1 MNARDSCQALPASMR
16 PEMSSVPCNELRAA
30 FGRYPTGVTI
40 VTCRCPDTDYFIG
53 VTANSFT
60 SVSLAPPIVSWN
72 LGSNSNSLN
81 AFSRAGEFA
90 VHVLG
95 AQQQELAR
103 RFATRGA
110 SKFDGVL
117 LDSETPPL
125 LNQYLVRYVCRKI
138 QQITVGD
145 HEVFFGEIV
154 QLDLTSQAPLMFVN
168 SKFVDGNLV
177 EETA

>member
-1 MNARDSCQALPASMR
+1 MDARDFCQRQSVSASPMLSALTGQD
-16 PEMSSVPCNELRAA
+16 LRAA

-40 VTCRCPDTDYFIG
+40 VTCRCPDTDHFIG

-60 SVSLAPPIVSWN
+60 SVSLDPPIVSWN
-72 LGSNSNSLN
+72 LGSNAHSLN
-81 AFSRAGEFA
+81 AFSNASEFA
-90 VHVLG
+90 VHVLN

-110 SKFDGVL
+110 SKFDEVL

-125 LNQYLVRYVCRKI
+125 LNQFLVRYVCRKH

-145 HEVFFGEIV
+145 HEVFFGEV
-154 QLDLTSQAPLMFVN
+154 VRLDTTAQAPLMFVN
-168 SKFVDGNLV
+168 SQFVDGGLL
-177 EETA
+177 T